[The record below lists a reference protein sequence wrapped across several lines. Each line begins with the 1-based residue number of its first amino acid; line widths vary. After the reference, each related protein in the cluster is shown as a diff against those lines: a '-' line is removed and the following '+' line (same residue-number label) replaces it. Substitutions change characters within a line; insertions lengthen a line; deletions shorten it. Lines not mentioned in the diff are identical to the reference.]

1 MKKLLGII
9 SLVVCVTMLLC
20 GCGNWKNYKSVQ
32 VCSIQSDSTIT
43 IKMDGISG
51 DNKNKGTDGWTYYC
65 SDEKSKEQMLC
76 ELKEKNDFEFFT
88 ENGFDFIRVPDVKG
102 VYFLNIFEKEVKL
115 QDKVVNRT
123 SVRIDDM
130 SCTISV
136 FNETDTSNELN
147 RFPFPY
153 FIFTQ
158 ETGDGMHIDGWWL
171 SQLEYYKAYD
181 CNVSEL
187 LSLVKTL
194 GIWEVEEKENSF
206 IMSFKEDKVEVVYGD
221 GTVTLQPVAK

>member
-20 GCGNWKNYKSVQ
+20 GCGNWENYKSVQ

-43 IKMDGISG
+43 FKMDGISG
-51 DNKNKGTDGWTYYC
+51 DGCNKGTDGWTYYC
-65 SDEKSKEQMLC
+65 SDEKNKEQMLS
-76 ELKEKNDFEFFT
+76 ELKEKNDLEFFT
-88 ENGFDFIRVPDVKG
+88 ESGFDFIRVSGISG
-102 VYFLNIFEKEVKL
+102 VYFLNVFEERVEL
-115 QDKVVNRT
+115 QDKVVDQT

-130 SCTISV
+130 SCCIYDFDEGRTENAIA
-136 FNETDTSNELN
+136 

-153 FIFTQ
+153 YSLT
-158 ETGDGMHIDGWWL
+158 EDTGYGICSDGFWLPQLGYNKVYYCDG
-171 SQLEYYKAYD
+171 E
-181 CNVSEL
+181 EL

>member
-43 IKMDGISG
+43 FKMDGISG
-51 DNKNKGTDGWTYYC
+51 DMFPEGKDGWTYYY
-65 SDEKSKEQMLC
+65 SDEKSKEQMLS
-76 ELKEKNDFEFFT
+76 ELKEKNDLEFIN
-88 ENGFDFIRVPDVKG
+88 ENGFDFIRVPNVKG
-102 VYFLNIFEKEVKL
+102 VYFLNIYEKEVKVT
-115 QDKVVNRT
+115 DGIVNRV
-123 SVRIDDM
+123 SVQINDM
-130 SCTISV
+130 SCGMFQGENRI
-136 FNETDTSNELN
+136 E

-153 FIFTQ
+153 FMLQNGQDDVGTLDIGTRDSYNCSA
-158 ETGDGMHIDGWWL
+158 E
-171 SQLEYYKAYD
+171 
-181 CNVSEL
+181 EL
-187 LSLVKTL
+187 LNLVKTL
-194 GIWEVEEKENSF
+194 GIWEVKEKENSF

>member
-1 MKKLLGII
+1 
-9 SLVVCVTMLLC
+9 
-20 GCGNWKNYKSVQ
+20 
-32 VCSIQSDSTIT
+32 
-43 IKMDGISG
+43 MDGISG
-51 DNKNKGTDGWTYYC
+51 DMFPEGKDGWTYYY

-76 ELKEKNDFEFFT
+76 ELKEKNDLEFFT
-88 ENGFDFIRVPDVKG
+88 ESGFDFIRVSGISG
-102 VYFLNIFEKEVKL
+102 VYFLNVFEERVEL
-115 QDKVVNRT
+115 PDKVVDRT

-130 SCTISV
+130 SCCIYDFDEGRTENAIA
-136 FNETDTSNELN
+136 

-153 FIFTQ
+153 YSLT
-158 ETGDGMHIDGWWL
+158 EDTGYGICSDGFWLPQLGYNKVYYCDG
-171 SQLEYYKAYD
+171 E
-181 CNVSEL
+181 EL